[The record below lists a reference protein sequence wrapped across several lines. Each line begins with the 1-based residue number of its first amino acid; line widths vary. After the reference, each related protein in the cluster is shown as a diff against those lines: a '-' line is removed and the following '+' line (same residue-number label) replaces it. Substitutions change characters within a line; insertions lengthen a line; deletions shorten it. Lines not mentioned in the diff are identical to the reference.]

1 MDLRCFISIELDEPV
16 KKSITE
22 ATALLK
28 AGKVDVNWVAEEKL
42 HLTLK
47 FLGDTDDGLI
57 SRIKEELSRV
67 SSAHTPFNIKVYGAG
82 VLPDLR
88 RPRVVFIGLDIK
100 ADLAAGL
107 KGLQRDIEETMAGL
121 GFKKEDRLFLPHL
134 TIGRVKSPKSKEQLL
149 KMIETLKDRDFGI
162 IYVKKI
168 SLMKSELKPKGAQ
181 YTIIDEFDLKNEGG
195 Q

>member
-1 MDLRCFISIELDEPV
+1 MGLRCFISIELDEPV

-28 AGKVDVNWVAEEKL
+28 TGKVDVNWVAEEKL

-47 FLGDTDDGLI
+47 FLGDTDEGLI
-57 SRIKEELSRV
+57 SRIKGELVRV
-67 SSAHTPFNIKVYGAG
+67 SSAHTAFNIKVYGAG
-82 VLPDLR
+82 VLPDIK
-88 RPRVVFIGLDIK
+88 RPRVIFIGLDIK
-100 ADLAAGL
+100 VDLADSL
-107 KGLQRDIEETMAGL
+107 KRLQGDIEEAMAGL
-121 GFKKEDRLFLPHL
+121 GFKKEDRLFHPHL
-134 TIGRVKSPKSKEQLL
+134 TIGRVKSPKGKEQLL

-168 SLMKSELKPKGAQ
+168 SLMKSELKQKGAQ
-181 YTIIDEFDLKNEGG
+181 YTIMDKFDLKNEGG